1 MTKYLLLYR
10 APGSASDQMA
20 SATPEQAQ
28 AGMDAW
34 MGWAGRAGSALT
46 DMGAPCQYSAT
57 VGATYPSSEG
67 FIGGYSIVEADSL
80 DAAKAL
86 LDGHPH
92 LMMGE
97 GAGIDVHEL
106 LEMPGT

>member
-10 APGSASDQMA
+10 APVSAQDQMA
-20 SATPEQAQ
+20 NATPEQAQ

-34 MGWAGRAGSALT
+34 MSWAGRAGSALT
-46 DMGAPCQYSAT
+46 DMGSPCSYAAT
-57 VGATYPSSEG
+57 VGATYPASEG
-67 FIGGYSIVEADSL
+67 AIGGYSVVEADSL
-80 DAAKAL
+80 DALKGL

-106 LEMPGT
+106 LELPGM

>member
-10 APGSASDQMA
+10 APVSAQDHMA
-20 SATPEQAQ
+20 NATPEQAQ

-34 MGWAGRAGSALT
+34 MGWAGRVGSALT
-46 DMGAPCQYSAT
+46 DMGAPAQYAAT
-57 VGATYPSSEG
+57 VGATYSSSDS

-92 LMMGE
+92 LMMGDT
-97 GAGIDVHEL
+97 AGIDVHEL
-106 LEMPGT
+106 LEM